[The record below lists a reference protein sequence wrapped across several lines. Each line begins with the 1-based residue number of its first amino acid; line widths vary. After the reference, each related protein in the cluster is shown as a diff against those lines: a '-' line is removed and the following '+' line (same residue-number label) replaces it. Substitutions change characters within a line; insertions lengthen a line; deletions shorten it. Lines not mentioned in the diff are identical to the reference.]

1 MIINTIYKLSPMR
14 SIILLIFAAILPF
27 WVSSQELTRMDGK
40 FYKNGMLYTGT
51 HIEYYDNGH
60 RKSEQSFKNGLYDGK
75 SVFYFENGQVKEE
88 RHYQEGRKHGCWLTF
103 NLQGLENRR
112 SLVQKRPERQYLA
125 HMG

>member
-60 RKSEQSFKNGLYDGK
+60 RKSEQSFKKWIIRWKKCVL
-75 SVFYFENGQVKEE
+75 F
-88 RHYQEGRKHGCWLTF
+88 
-103 NLQGLENRR
+103 
-112 SLVQKRPERQYLA
+112 
-125 HMG
+125 